1 MNGTRDAGQDASAM
15 QAPQVDPNA
24 APAPTAN
31 DLAKPTIP
39 ENQAAEG
46 NGFGN

>member
-31 DLAKPTIP
+31 DLAKPTFRRIRLR
-39 ENQAAEG
+39 EVMAW
-46 NGFGN
+46 